1 VSFTLATEKYDKVFE
16 DPEDSSFKIAY
27 WFSDNRRLLVRSR
40 KGISL
45 LDTATGRT
53 EFLLAVRGQWVG
65 GSTSISRDDRWISY
79 SETGS
84 EGDIWLAELK

>member
-1 VSFTLATEKYDKVFE
+1 M
-16 DPEDSSFKIAY
+16 
-27 WFSDNRRLLVRSR
+27 RSR

-45 LDTATGRT
+45 LDTTTGRSD
-53 EFLLAVRGQWVG
+53 LLVAVRGQWVG

-84 EGDIWLAELK
+84 EGHIWLAELK

>member
-1 VSFTLATEKYDKVFE
+1 MTFTVATEKYDKVFE
-16 DPEDSSFKIAY
+16 DLEDNSFKIVT
-27 WFSDNRRLLVRSR
+27 WLSDNRRLLVRGR

-45 LDTATGRT
+45 LDTATGRG
-53 EFLLAVRGQWVG
+53 ELLLAVRGQWVG
-65 GSTSISRDDRWISY
+65 GSASISRDDRWISY